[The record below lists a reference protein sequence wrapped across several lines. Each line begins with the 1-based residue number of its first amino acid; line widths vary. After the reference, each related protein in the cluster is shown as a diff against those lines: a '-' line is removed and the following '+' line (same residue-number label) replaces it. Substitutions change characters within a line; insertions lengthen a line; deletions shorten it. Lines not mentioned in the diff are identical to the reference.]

1 MPRKSPKSF
10 RVGRIT
16 VRRMDGTNR
25 RGRWRAEWYPPGGGG
40 RLKTRSLGWSSRLMA
55 ERAAAALLAEGM
67 LDEAPRTTLGGE
79 IRTVQQVL
87 EAYGGSQQARAD
99 LAPAS
104 RLATIGALTRLA
116 QHIGELPVGA
126 IGRTASATYRDRY
139 LTRTGGTGSSTAAL
153 DLTVLRAAV
162 RYLQQCGL
170 QIPSPVRVNIMVSP
184 TYSRHTPSPAD
195 VAAVL
200 PHLLTPWHR
209 AAVCLLWGTG
219 ARIGDLQALSW
230 ADVAKDAIIIPQG
243 TKTGRRVVPLTP
255 RARQGLDIL
264 REHYPGGDIWP
275 TLQRL
280 SNALHHG
287 LKRACRLAGVPPFS
301 SHGLRRLAVD
311 SMRRAGVPL
320 EVAAAI
326 TGHSATTMMRHYRTV
341 NHLELQQALER
352 TRLGEVPRGELVTL
366 DLKRG
371 GGEG

>member
-1 MPRKSPKSF
+1 MQ
-10 RVGRIT
+10 
-16 VRRMDGTNR
+16 
-25 RGRWRAEWYPPGGGG
+25 
-40 RLKTRSLGWSSRLMA
+40 A
-55 ERAAAALLAEGM
+55 ERAAAALLADGM

-99 LAPAS
+99 LQPAS
-104 RLATIGALTRLA
+104 LLATMGALTRLA

-139 LTRTGGTGSSTAAL
+139 LTSTGGTGSSTAAL
-153 DLTVLRAAV
+153 DLQKLRAAV
-162 RYLQQCGL
+162 SYLQQCGL
-170 QIPSPVRVNIMVSP
+170 QIPSPVRVKIKSSP
-184 TYSRHTPSPAD
+184 TYNRHTPPAAD

-200 PHLLTPWHR
+200 PHLLTPWHV

-230 ADVAKDAIIIPQG
+230 ADIGQDAIIIPQD

-255 RARQGLDIL
+255 RARQGLNIL

-275 TLQRL
+275 PVRRL
-280 SNALHHG
+280 GASLIKA
-287 LKRACRLAGVPPFS
+287 LKRACRLAGVPHFTPHS
-301 SHGLRRLAVD
+301 LRRLAVD
-311 SMRRAGVPL
+311 EMRRAGVPL

-326 TGHSATTMMRHYRTV
+326 TGHSAATMMRHYRTV
-341 NHLELQQALER
+341 NPLELQQALER

-371 GGEG
+371 GGEN